1 MCVNAKI
8 VNVVYCM
15 CISENTIIRSN
26 GWPASSVEVF
36 STSRNWRENDGASE
50 KNVNILIT
58 HCCTCFQYAVLRNGS
73 RN

>member
-50 KNVNILIT
+50 KKCEYINYSLLYMFSICSISKW
-58 HCCTCFQYAVLRNGS
+58 F
-73 RN
+73 

>member
-1 MCVNAKI
+1 MFLQSDSLMQSTLYMCENAKI

-36 STSRNWRENDGASE
+36 STSRNWRENDGAS
-50 KNVNILIT
+50 
-58 HCCTCFQYAVLRNGS
+58 
-73 RN
+73 